1 MPIPSIRYAVIL
13 NENNNSRMCT
23 TRHCF
28 GFIFIKDNDNL
39 VCKKCGTVNV
49 VTPGDSEGP
58 FPRKRLEFTDALIL
72 LPRYSFVRGESS
84 VRRVLNPSGLY
95 REEHAVAQ
103 LMEAAQEEINV
114 LRAQLEGLMLKTE

>member
-1 MPIPSIRYAVIL
+1 MSTSSIRYAVIL

-28 GFIFIKDNDNL
+28 GFIFIKDSDHL
-39 VCKKCGTVNV
+39 VCKKCGTVNAMNQSE
-49 VTPGDSEGP
+49 SEGP
-58 FPRKRLEFTDALIL
+58 FPRKRREFTDALIL

-84 VRRVLNPSGLY
+84 VRRVLNNNGRYYSSTEV
-95 REEHAVAQ
+95 EELLQTAQ
-103 LMEAAQEEINV
+103 DEINV